1 MKKTVLLL
9 SSILV
14 SVPTFAYGYG
24 SDLDDSLTWIG
35 VLFFVWGILE
45 IILFFKIWGATND
58 IDKLKSAICD
68 GKKGNGMSSYLKKMY
83 LLGKEDEA
91 YNYLNE
97 AFSDEIVRIH
107 TKCLKESNADGEIV
121 YNGVYEPIETAFN
134 KMINI
139 TTDEY
144 LQYYQSIGKEIP
156 SRFKSISFE
165 IMNRY

>member
-24 SDLDDSLTWIG
+24 SDLDDSITWIG
-35 VLFFVWGILE
+35 GLFFVWGVLE

-68 GKKGNGMSSYLKKMY
+68 GKKGNDMSSYLKKMY

-91 YNYLNE
+91 YDYLNE
-97 AFSDEIVRIH
+97 AFCDEVVKICIECLNKAVPDLARVDFSEKLKSVRERY
-107 TKCLKESNADGEIV
+107 TKH
-121 YNGVYEPIETAFN
+121 
-134 KMINI
+134 
-139 TTDEY
+139 
-144 LQYYQSIGKEIP
+144 YQSIRKEMP
-156 SRFKSISFE
+156 QRFYDIELRDLVE
-165 IMNRY
+165 IR

>member
-91 YNYLNE
+91 YNYLMTFPSKAKAYEGKLNDSNSFKE
-97 AFSDEIVRIH
+97 FFQMQREFEEKASKLYLYAHLNSDLNKNRVLTLFRSENTVFS
-107 TKCLKESNADGEIV
+107 
-121 YNGVYEPIETAFN
+121 
-134 KMINI
+134 IN
-139 TTDEY
+139 DSLY
-144 LQYYQSIGKEIP
+144 
-156 SRFKSISFE
+156 
-165 IMNRY
+165 

>member
-1 MKKTVLLL
+1 
-9 SSILV
+9 
-14 SVPTFAYGYG
+14 
-24 SDLDDSLTWIG
+24 
-35 VLFFVWGILE
+35 
-45 IILFFKIWGATND
+45 
-58 IDKLKSAICD
+58 
-68 GKKGNGMSSYLKKMY
+68 MSSYLKKMY

-156 SRFKSISFE
+156 SSIIMLQKNIKSPSKKELWHLYSITLYEKYKDS
-165 IMNRY
+165 NL

>member
-1 MKKTVLLL
+1 MKNIVLLL
-9 SSILV
+9 IPLLIPVLFILIHPV
-14 SVPTFAYGYG
+14 DFKDP
-24 SDLDDSLTWIG
+24 LTWVGI
-35 VLFFVWGILE
+35 LFFVWGILE

-68 GKKGNGMSSYLKKMY
+68 GKKGDNMSSYLRKMY

-91 YNYLNE
+91 YDYINE
-97 AFSDEIVRIH
+97 AFCDEIIKLH
-107 TKCLKESNADGEIV
+107 EKCLKESNADGEIV
-121 YNGVYEPIETAFN
+121 FDGVYEPIEIVFN

-156 SRFKSISFE
+156 SRFKSVSFE